1 MFYKVRDHVLS
12 KMIHDRTGPG
22 EIPIDFAPLFLGY
35 HEKINFLNEYEK
47 KYFN

>member
-1 MFYKVRDHVLS
+1 
-12 KMIHDRTGPG
+12 MIHDRTGPG